1 METRRTT
8 VAGLDLFWRE
18 LGTGDPLVFVH
29 GIGISGKYL
38 LPTAE
43 RLAPHVRAL
52 VPDLPGTGRSRRPP
66 RALGVGGT
74 AGALHAWL
82 DAIGIERASFLG
94 NSMGCQTIVRLAAER
109 PERVDK
115 LVLVG
120 PTVDPRAR
128 ALGRQILRLAR
139 DAFQEP
145 VRLVGIAAWDYVV
158 YGPLRLMQTGR
169 SVVDDA
175 IEVHAPNVAAPTL
188 VVRGEHDPLVPQA
201 WAEELTALLPDGR
214 LEVVAGAPHAVNYTA
229 ADQLAALTLDFLN
242 DRRAGPSD

>member
-1 METRRTT
+1 MVTRRTT

-29 GIGISGKYL
+29 GIGISGRYL

-52 VPDLPGTGRSRRPP
+52 VPDLPGSGRSSRPP

-74 AGALHAWL
+74 AGALDAWL
-82 DAIGIERASFLG
+82 DAIGVERASFLG
-94 NSMGCQTIVRLAAER
+94 NSMGCQTIVRLAALR
-109 PERVDK
+109 PERVER

-120 PTVDPRAR
+120 PTVDANAR
-128 ALGRQILRLAR
+128 ALGRQILRLAA
-139 DAFQEP
+139 DAFREP
-145 VRLVGIAAWDYVV
+145 ARLVGMAAWDYAV
-158 YGPLRLMQTGR
+158 YGPVRLLRTAR

-175 IEVHAPNVAAPTL
+175 IEEHAPSVRAPTL
-188 VVRGEHDPLVPQA
+188 VVRGEYDPLVPQE
-201 WAEELTALLPDGR
+201 WAEELVALMPDAR

-229 ADQLAALTLDFLN
+229 ADQLASLTLDFLN
-242 DRRAGPSD
+242 ERSAGPSA